1 MRLTP
6 SVAGSDA
13 FQPLVTNN
21 SVASVISLEYLER
34 LDLKVDQRL
43 MIINQSLYKKYKANI
58 EIRYIPP
65 ILFQFLS
72 YIRISMKEICVY
84 S

>member
-58 EIRYIPP
+58 EIRYIP

>member
-58 EIRYIPP
+58 ETRYIPP

-72 YIRISMKEICVY
+72 YIRVSMKEICVY

>member
-58 EIRYIPP
+58 EIRYIS

>member
-58 EIRYIPP
+58 ETRYIP

>member
-58 EIRYIPP
+58 EIRYIS

-72 YIRISMKEICVY
+72 YIRVSMKEICVY

>member
-58 EIRYIPP
+58 EYIH
-65 ILFQFLS
+65 
-72 YIRISMKEICVY
+72 ISMKEICVY

>member
-58 EIRYIPP
+58 EIRYIP

-72 YIRISMKEICVY
+72 YIRVSMKEICVY

>member
-58 EIRYIPP
+58 ETRYIS
-65 ILFQFLS
+65 IFFQFLS
-72 YIRISMKEICVY
+72 YIRVSMKEICVY